1 MSQIIQRL
9 DQQQLKSL
17 CGIVA
22 HTSEGLTKSE
32 LTTLLGQCGIC
43 SVDDGSSRNQLGY
56 TIGLNKRDWLYNC
69 LVTEINK
76 SQSFSRVFSF
86 LQAALNPASYTSVDS
101 RQKYRYLFEETNKRL
116 RETDVDKIR
125 SQSLAELNEQIEKLC
140 VASQKIISLFKNL
153 NYQTNEQLTA
163 REEAKARLRFF
174 KHIIEDCDGY
184 KNLYTDGKQIAKE
197 NDLQRLFRFVWYGT
211 SYKVDAEPNNG
222 RGQADF
228 IVSMGQNNQNI
239 VEFKLASNSTLSHVF
254 TQVKIYEAANCTD
267 GSLIAIFCFSESE
280 YLYSEQVVKAA
291 GYEELLGESIYLIDC
306 RNDNKKSA
314 SIA

>member
-1 MSQIIQRL
+1 MR
-9 DQQQLKSL
+9 K
-17 CGIVA
+17 
-22 HTSEGLTKSE
+22 
-32 LTTLLGQCGIC
+32 
-43 SVDDGSSRNQLGY
+43 
-56 TIGLNKRDWLYNC
+56 
-69 LVTEINK
+69 
-76 SQSFSRVFSF
+76 
-86 LQAALNPASYTSVDS
+86 
-101 RQKYRYLFEETNKRL
+101 KYIKT
-116 RETDVDKIR
+116 
-125 SQSLAELNEQIEKLC
+125 
-140 VASQKIISLFKNL
+140 
-153 NYQTNEQLTA
+153 
-163 REEAKARLRFF
+163 
-174 KHIIEDCDGY
+174 CDGY

-228 IVSMGQNNQNI
+228 IVSKGQNNQNI